1 MFDDCFLFSVL
12 QTCIEDVLEIDVK
25 YNILID
31 LRTKNV
37 FGKCFHYFGL
47 MFLFIII
54 IIIFC
59 LQ

>member
-1 MFDDCFLFSVL
+1 MFGDCFLFSVI
-12 QTCIEDVLEIDVK
+12 QTCIKDVLEIDVK
-25 YNILID
+25 YNILIG

-37 FGKCFHYFGL
+37 FGKCFHKFGV

-54 IIIFC
+54 IIFC

>member
-1 MFDDCFLFSVL
+1 MFDDYFLFSVL

-37 FGKCFHYFGL
+37 FGKCFHYFEL

-54 IIIFC
+54 IFC